1 MQRSNGGGLFSPEL
15 KKTQSSG
22 VSEMPGTVDID
33 RVFRKAV
40 GKGRKGEEVNKRLSY
55 SIDEVRSRG
64 GWRGSV

>member
-1 MQRSNGGGLFSPEL
+1 M
-15 KKTQSSG
+15 
-22 VSEMPGTVDID
+22 SEMPGTVDID

-40 GKGRKGEEVNKRLSY
+40 GKGGKGEEVNKRLSY